1 MRKPL
6 IKRSRYLVCA
16 IVTPIVALLL
26 AFLILCFVTMGMYT
40 PVFLKRVLFH
50 WDSSVNDYKIFSER
64 LVAKGENPYV
74 YQKAENPA
82 IGEIT
87 IAYSGKEKILND
99 FIGSTQTTSFIV
111 AKNDRI
117 VYEKYANGYD
127 ENSVNTSFSMAK
139 SIVSLLVGKAIEKG
153 HIQSAQQPISDYIT
167 EFQNEEIG
175 TTTIEELLL
184 MRSKIVYDEDKFL
197 WFGDDSLTYWHDDLR
212 KLALEHTAVTDRY
225 QGKFHYNNY
234 HPLLLGIVLERS
246 TGVSVS
252 KFFERELWSKIG
264 AEENASWSLDHS
276 DGFEK
281 MESGINFRAKDFI
294 KIGSMVLHGGNWN
307 GEKIVNGEWLKDSM
321 LCSFPVDERDY
332 HGSFLEGKNIGYKY
346 MWYSTPSANLSGY
359 DVIAWGKS
367 DQILYISPVYDTVIL
382 RTGKSDGG
390 VSDWVE
396 VLKDLTAA
404 IV

>member
-1 MRKPL
+1 M
-6 IKRSRYLVCA
+6 VCA

-117 VYEKYANGYD
+117 VYEKYADGYD

-153 HIQSAQQPISDYIT
+153 AYSKRTTADFRLYYRISKRR
-167 EFQNEEIG
+167 N
-175 TTTIEELLL
+175 
-184 MRSKIVYDEDKFL
+184 RN
-197 WFGDDSLTYWHDDLR
+197 DD
-212 KLALEHTAVTDRY
+212 DRR
-225 QGKFHYNNY
+225 
-234 HPLLLGIVLERS
+234 I
-246 TGVSVS
+246 
-252 KFFERELWSKIG
+252 
-264 AEENASWSLDHS
+264 ASDA
-276 DGFEK
+276 F
-281 MESGINFRAKDFI
+281 
-294 KIGSMVLHGGNWN
+294 
-307 GEKIVNGEWLKDSM
+307 
-321 LCSFPVDERDY
+321 
-332 HGSFLEGKNIGYKY
+332 KNRI
-346 MWYSTPSANLSGY
+346 
-359 DVIAWGKS
+359 
-367 DQILYISPVYDTVIL
+367 
-382 RTGKSDGG
+382 R
-390 VSDWVE
+390 
-396 VLKDLTAA
+396 
-404 IV
+404 